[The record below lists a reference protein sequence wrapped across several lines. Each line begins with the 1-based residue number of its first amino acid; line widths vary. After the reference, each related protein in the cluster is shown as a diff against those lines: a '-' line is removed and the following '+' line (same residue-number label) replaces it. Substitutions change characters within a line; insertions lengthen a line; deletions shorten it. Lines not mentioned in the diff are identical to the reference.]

1 MEYNTI
7 LKYIGAVNAWKGDKK
22 KPTLTRFVTLCLA
35 GINLDNKIL

>member
-22 KPTLTRFVTLCLA
+22 KPTLTRFVTLCWV
-35 GINLDNKIL
+35 GINLDNNIL